1 MNRTNFRIKLD
12 LCKYHNDQ
20 HRFCW
25 IFIDSTKMIDV
36 NDIKGHIKG
45 LFRINEPFDLFLNE
59 VEYLPPNEDVRV
71 LKENETVLVLP
82 KSQLSCT
89 LLTNQLCVSVS
100 NPVSSVDTSKQDSSA
115 HPKQIEPTS
124 INSSSSKNLPQQ
136 EQLPINSAAK
146 SSPMQQECPA
156 DITDKS
162 QNANENTNTE
172 VTYVCAK
179 RKRARRRRSSKLE
192 TPPLIEE
199 DKSSKANVINSK
211 VVPLGKHIRFDN
223 TDDKICLENPVTCPE
238 TIKGAHTAASPANEL
253 TNLLSM
259 ANNSTPPTFENNRAK
274 NTVNA
279 KHPSNEVNEVNA
291 SLANV
296 SESKAS
302 IKELGESKEFAN
314 VDFETY
320 PVMTTKPKINDVIAF
335 KMLKIG
341 SDFTPQVS
349 NFIVGEVVSYS
360 SEKSLYT
367 CKILKGLS
375 EVQVP
380 VGKFN
385 FIEESE
391 ERVMNDTIKLNYAQ
405 IMKPRLVSASSTKY
419 SLPSTS

>member
-199 DKSSKANVINSK
+199 DKSK
-211 VVPLGKHIRFDN
+211 
-223 TDDKICLENPVTCPE
+223 NPVTCPE